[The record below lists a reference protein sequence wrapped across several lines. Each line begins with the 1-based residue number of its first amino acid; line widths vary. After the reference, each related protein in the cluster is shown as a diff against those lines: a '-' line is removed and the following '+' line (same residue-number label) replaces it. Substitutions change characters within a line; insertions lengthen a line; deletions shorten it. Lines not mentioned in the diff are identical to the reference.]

1 MKNVY
6 NNILECVGNTPLV
19 RLNSLTKGLK
29 CTAYAKVEFFNP
41 AGSIKDRVAKQII
54 EDGVALI
61 ENTRAIVDDN
71 VSLTHILNILNHV

>member
-29 CTAYAKVEFFNP
+29 CTVYAKVEFFNP

-54 EDGVALI
+54 ESIDQIAFLSKTKCGSVQYFQP
-61 ENTRAIVDDN
+61 
-71 VSLTHILNILNHV
+71 S

>member
-29 CTAYAKVEFFNP
+29 CTVYAKVEFFNP
-41 AGSIKDRVAKQII
+41 AGSLSLNLLPAFNGFLHFMSVFIKLKYI
-54 EDGVALI
+54 
-61 ENTRAIVDDN
+61 
-71 VSLTHILNILNHV
+71 LTLVR

>member
-29 CTAYAKVEFFNP
+29 CTVYAKVEFFNP

-54 EDGVALI
+54 EDYEKEGKI
-61 ENTRAIVDDN
+61 KKGGI
-71 VSLTHILNILNHV
+71 I